1 MNSDEYEQL
10 PTSSVAAIMTAGAIA
25 GIMEHCVMYP
35 LDSVKTRMQSL
46 THMKAHD
53 TILSTLR
60 DMVRTE
66 GAMRPFR
73 GVMAVV
79 AGAGP
84 AHALYFGAYECS
96 KEMIATVSD
105 RDHVNYMLSAA
116 AATLVH
122 DAVSNPADVVKQR
135 LQMYNS
141 PYRSILHCAS
151 HVYRT
156 EGFRAFYRSY
166 STQLVMNI
174 PYSAIQ
180 FPTYEFFQK
189 LLNKDNKYNPP
200 VHMVAGGVA
209 GAAASALTTPL
220 DVCKTLLNTQ
230 EDGAGKTRGLFEA
243 AKKIYATAGPMGFF
257 KGMQARVLYQMPA
270 TAICWSTYEFFKY
283 ILSRVKKPTGS
294 GGSSVSAARSL
305 TAEPLLA
312 ADDASSKAATITDLR
327 YMMIPAAASVS
338 AEASP
343 AGCSGVGSASL
354 LIRPERDESSAAGVA
369 GGSGQPGLTGGDKV
383 GSTAIGGSS
392 VGGSG
397 GGGGGGVGV
406 GGLIPRGGP
415 ELPAMSGAGIYGA
428 MSYNTMH
435 SNDTNPLG
443 DIRRTAN

>member
-10 PTSSVAAIMTAGAIA
+10 PTSSVPAIMTAGAIA
-25 GIMEHCVMYP
+25 GVMEHCVMYP

-46 THMKAHD
+46 THMQAHD
-53 TILSTLR
+53 TITSTLR
-60 DMVRTE
+60 DMIRHE
-66 GAMRPFR
+66 GVMRPFR

-96 KEMIATVSD
+96 KELIATVSD
-105 RDHVNYMLSAA
+105 RDHLNYMLSAT

-141 PYRSILHCAS
+141 PYRSIMHCATQ
-151 HVYRT
+151 VYRT
-156 EGFRAFYRSY
+156 EGWRAFYRSY

-230 EDGAGKTRGLFEA
+230 EDGAGKTRGLGEA
-243 AKKIYATAGPMGFF
+243 AKKIYRTAGVMGFF

-283 ILSRVKKPTGS
+283 ILSRVKKPVG
-294 GGSSVSAARSL
+294 GGSTGAA
-305 TAEPLLA
+305 A
-312 ADDASSKAATITDLR
+312 AAAVVVGGGNGDLR
-327 YMMIPAAASVS
+327 YMIPASAAVS
-338 AEASP
+338 AEAASP
-343 AGCSGVGSASL
+343 AAGCSAVNSASL
-354 LIRPERDESSAAGVA
+354 LIRSPERESSGA
-369 GGSGQPGLTGGDKV
+369 GGSGSVAGADSSKG
-383 GSTAIGGSS
+383 GSTAA
-392 VGGSG
+392 
-397 GGGGGGVGV
+397 
-406 GGLIPRGGP
+406 GLIPRGGP

-435 SNDTNPLG
+435 SNDTNHLT
-443 DIRRTAN
+443 DVRRTN